1 MAVLQV
7 LSPELR
13 KRTRALNVHLVA
25 CFKINNSEYRAVL
38 ELATGP
44 RHSMRPQAASLEG
57 CVWPRTSVVSLLLPG
72 AAPRPL
78 ACTPPH
84 FATSPLSR
92 NCLNICSPMEYEL
105 LKIIFIGCKNDGV
118 IFGGAVSYGGLATD
132 VFGALAP
139 LLTELGRE
147 ALGGDKTFECMVPAP
162 GKSLPHGKYY
172 YSQWFET
179 ATKGAAAF
187 ARCLEPTARRL
198 KLECTPP
205 AHFEEHFY
213 SQLRQNRLNNTS
225 NSNLRIPQ
233 WGATRIV
240 QRMDKNSH
248 SLEEFALCGYL
259 LFSLGQRYDEE
270 AILEAILLGDSLGRA
285 DMAVRLEDGTLVIL
299 EYDGH
304 HWHGLEQVGADMAKT
319 KRLLAIE
326 GAIVVRVR
334 EGSAAPFPTG
344 TGALVASVPT
354 ANPALAAAAL
364 VPLLESRLPS
374 ACASEL
380 KALADGMIQPLVDAE
395 AKKAWAQV
403 DVYGEKSAAGFEH
416 SQVIH
421 GRRALRKVQVELLER
436 EIAEIG
442 LLPEAARIEK
452 DEELKALNELLRPI
466 AKGLE
471 IGLEGSFEQGSIGSS
486 GTGAAALAQADKA
499 EEEADG
505 EDAKREVRRKR
516 VAIEKK
522 ARGAATLTPHTQR
535 LRVPAHAHFLAPRA
549 RAPFRSRPCPRPS
562 WRLVHVQVESCRRSL
577 MNNSRASNWDDKED
591 QLLRDAMSASGS
603 SGKLN
608 WATIAF
614 HVPGRSIKQVQAR
627 WYDTLDPTINK
638 DEWSEAEACRLE
650 DLVEELGTK
659 WAKIVEQLSGPRGR
673 RTRNQAKNNYNIRR
687 RGQLRAMK
695 SKGI

>member
-1 MAVLQV
+1 
-7 LSPELR
+7 
-13 KRTRALNVHLVA
+13 
-25 CFKINNSEYRAVL
+25 
-38 ELATGP
+38 
-44 RHSMRPQAASLEG
+44 
-57 CVWPRTSVVSLLLPG
+57 
-72 AAPRPL
+72 
-78 ACTPPH
+78 
-84 FATSPLSR
+84 
-92 NCLNICSPMEYEL
+92 MEYEL